1 MDIFCERLKKSR
13 KNMNILQEDA
23 AKMLD
28 IGYSTYRR
36 YEQGGTI
43 PLLTDAAKMAQLFHD
58 SLDYLAG
65 LTDDPTPPEGRSL

>member
-1 MDIFCERLKKSR
+1 MEDFCTRLKKSR
-13 KNMNILQEDA
+13 KKLHILQEDA

-43 PLLTDAAKMAQLFHD
+43 PSLTDAAKMAQLFHV

-65 LTDDPTPPEGRSL
+65 LTDDPSQPDPRVL

>member
-43 PLLTDAAKMAQLFHD
+43 PLLTDAAKMAQLFHV

>member
-1 MDIFCERLKKSR
+1 MEDFCTRLKKSR
-13 KNMNILQEDA
+13 KKLHILQEDA

-36 YEQGGTI
+36 YEQGGTV
-43 PLLTDAAKMAQLFHD
+43 PSLTDAAKMAQLFHV

-65 LTDDPTPPEGRSL
+65 LTDDPSQPDPRVL